1 LDEDEAGLDRDEP
14 LLIVEISDV
23 LLAYVA
29 VTDRVPAHLSDKEK
43 ESRQRALA
51 LDLLDWA
58 TIESDR
64 GRMLTEMKAQL
75 ARKYRGDD
83 GTLRIGKP

>member
-1 LDEDEAGLDRDEP
+1 MDEEEGAADEP

-29 VTDRVPAHLSDKEK
+29 VTDRVPANLSDKEK
-43 ESRQRALA
+43 ETRQRQMA

-64 GRMLTEMKAQL
+64 GRHLTELKAQL
-75 ARKYRGDD
+75 ARKYRGDG
-83 GTLRIGKP
+83 GTLKIGKP